1 MLYEL
6 NYLVGESKEA
16 ELEKI
21 KKEVEEIVNSEGANF
36 LEPIFTEKRKL
47 AYKVEKDIRGIYT
60 ARRFELPEKDSEE
73 AEKNAEKENAIK
85 QITKKLNL
93 NQNILRFIIVKAD
106 ELPEL
111 GKKEEKIAPRPE
123 IKKVE
128 KVLKEK
134 KPVKEAPVATDNS
147 ANIDEKLDELLNI

>member
-21 KKEVEEIVNSEGANF
+21 KKELEEIVAGEGAIF

-47 AYKVEKDIRGIYT
+47 AYKVKKDVRGTYT
-60 ARRFELPEKDSEE
+60 ARRFELPDKDMEESE
-73 AEKNAEKENAIK
+73 EKENPLK

-93 NQNILRFIIVKAD
+93 NQNILRFIIVRAD

-111 GKKEEKIAPRPE
+111 GKKEERVITKKEIRPKR
-123 IKKVE
+123 I
-128 KVLKEK
+128 LKEK
-134 KPVKEAPVATDNS
+134 KPVVVEEKAETPVS
-147 ANIDEKLDELLNI
+147 IDDKLDELLNI

>member
-6 NYLVGESKEA
+6 NYLIGESKEA

-21 KKEVEEIVNSEGANF
+21 KKEVEEIVAGEGANF

-47 AYKVEKDIRGIYT
+47 AYKVEKDIRGTYT

-73 AEKNAEKENAIK
+73 AEKNAEKENPIK

-111 GKKEEKIAPRPE
+111 GKKEERVAPRKE
-123 IKKVE
+123 IKVE
-128 KVLKEK
+128 KVPKEV
-134 KPVKEAPVATDNS
+134 KPVKETPVASN
-147 ANIDEKLDELLNI
+147 NIDEKLDELLNI

>member
-1 MLYEL
+1 MIYEL

-16 ELEKI
+16 DLEKI
-21 KKEVEEIVNSEGANF
+21 KKEVEEIVAGEGAKL

-47 AYKVEKDIRGIYT
+47 AYKVEKDIRGTYT

-73 AEKNAEKENAIK
+73 AEKNAEKENPIK

-111 GKKEEKIAPRPE
+111 GKKEERIAPKKE
-123 IKKVE
+123 IKVE

-134 KPVKEAPVATDNS
+134 KPVEEVPVASD
-147 ANIDEKLDELLNI
+147 NIDEKLDELLNI

>member
-16 ELEKI
+16 DLEKI
-21 KKEVEEIVNSEGANF
+21 KKEVEEIVAGEGANF

-47 AYKVEKDIRGIYT
+47 AYKVEKDTRGTYN
-60 ARRFELPEKDSEE
+60 ARCFELPEKDSEE
-73 AEKNAEKENAIK
+73 SERNTEKENPIK

-93 NQNILRFIIVKAD
+93 NQNILRFIIVKGD

-111 GKKEEKIAPRPE
+111 GKKEEKIVPRKE
-123 IKKVE
+123 IRSE
-128 KVLKEK
+128 RALKEK
-134 KPVKEAPVATDNS
+134 TPATEKAETS
-147 ANIDEKLDELLNI
+147 ASIDEKLDELLNI

>member
-21 KKEVEEIVNSEGANF
+21 KKEVEEIVTGEGANF
-36 LEPIFTEKRKL
+36 LEPVFTEKRKL
-47 AYKVEKDIRGIYT
+47 AYKVGKDIRGTYT
-60 ARRFELPEKDSEE
+60 ARRFELPEKDSEKS
-73 AEKNAEKENAIK
+73 EKNAEKENPIK

-111 GKKEEKIAPRPE
+111 GKKEEREAPRKE
-123 IKKVE
+123 IKVE
-128 KVLKEK
+128 KAPPEK
-134 KPVKEAPVATDNS
+134 KPAEEKAEVPAS
-147 ANIDEKLDELLNI
+147 IDEKLDELLNI